1 MRWLLRDGPR
11 QLVLST
17 DRGAPF
23 EGAVLVDDAT
33 SAASAL
39 RELSY
44 EPENMKILRQVH
56 SDLVASHNERS
67 RADSLLLAE
76 LMGQIAARRLYLFE
90 RGFSHDL
97 SYDVVPAATED
108 DDLWE
113 EAEPLLTH
121 EPPPPEP
128 EPAPS
133 PAVLAQAA
141 ALKHAAQSG
150 APFCEE

>member
-1 MRWLLRDGPR
+1 MRWILRNGPVK
-11 QLVLST
+11 LVLST

-23 EGAVLVDDAT
+23 EGAVMVDDAT

-44 EPENMKILRQVH
+44 DPDNMKVLRQVH
-56 SDLVASHNERS
+56 LELVASHNARS
-67 RADSLLLAE
+67 RADTLLLAE
-76 LMGQIAARRLYLFE
+76 LMGQVAGRRLFLFE
-90 RGFSHDL
+90 PGHSYSL
-97 SYDVVPAATED
+97 TYDVVPEPAED
-108 DDLWE
+108 DGLWE
-113 EAEPLLTH
+113 EAEPLLTS
-121 EPPPPEP
+121 EPAAPAP